1 MGDLRV
7 PTAPNNTSQD
17 DLLDLNC
24 ATRWHQH
31 CQLYESG
38 DFGRSPFFGQ
48 LSGKHP
54 ACQYVCICGT
64 KIKAQ

>member
-1 MGDLRV
+1 MPDLRV
-7 PTAPNNTSQD
+7 STAPNNAIQD
-17 DLLDLNC
+17 DLLNLNC
-24 ATRWHQH
+24 ATDGTSTAS
-31 CQLYESG
+31 YESG